1 MDALNARLLAACR
14 QGRTEEASGLLD
26 QGAEIE
32 TRPGGESQC
41 TSLHLSAWEGHVG
54 TMKMLLDRGANI
66 EAKAIYN
73 FTPLHLSAQ
82 EGQVLAVRLLL
93 DRGANIDA
101 KNVKQVTPLLLACRN
116 GHMEVITLLVDRDA
130 SLDVVDVYQQNCLH
144 FAAYH
149 DRLDVCMYLIDVK
162 GFDPAVLDVDGG
174 SAISRYGCFVGDEQT
189 IAHGDDRPALTP
201 AVKQARVAQLVAA
214 RATHLQRIKDNNW
227 AKNRA
232 FIHFLVGCGFR
243 PMAVRAAELAML
255 QLSLDKAAPVDAEK
269 RDTPELN
276 RLYLQRSVLMH
287 EGVVRLVASYL

>member
-1 MDALNARLLAACR
+1 MDALNARLLDACH
-14 QGRTEEASGLLD
+14 QGQTEEASGLLD

-32 TRPGGESQC
+32 TRHEATQG
-41 TSLHLSAWEGHVG
+41 TSLHLSAYRGHVG

-66 EAKAIYN
+66 EAKGIHN
-73 FTPLHLSAQ
+73 CTPLYLSAHV
-82 EGQVLAVRLLL
+82 GHVHAVRLLL
-93 DRGANIDA
+93 DRRANIEA
-101 KNVKQVTPLLLACRN
+101 KDVDQVTPLLVACKF
-116 GHMEVITLLVDRDA
+116 GHMDVITLLVDRDA
-130 SLDVVDVYQQNCLH
+130 SLDVVNVRQKNCLH
-144 FAAYH
+144 YAAFY
-149 DRLDVCMYLIDVK
+149 DRLDLCLYLIDVK